1 MNRGVRIAKGLA
13 ALGILVALVV
23 GIPWAL
29 WHFVGWPLPHEVP
42 SWSRFTTALEQHGI
56 SDRVLFDSLACV
68 VWVCW
73 AILAASVL
81 AEVPAAVRGR
91 TAPRLPIA
99 GPLQPLVGHLA
110 AAVLVA
116 GLAAMPR
123 PMAGSGHTPLAAGLS
138 AVRPRQSVVTLALA
152 SDTTPVA
159 APLSNGAEPTAA
171 SPTSTS
177 YVVQRGDTLWGIAE
191 RQLGDPLRWQEIY
204 QLNEGRP
211 QPDGRALTDPHW
223 IYPGWTLV
231 LPSADLAP
239 PPAAPTADRTATP
252 PTPAAAPS
260 EATTPTVPPPA
271 AGSSAETPT
280 RKPPRVPASSSVRTP
295 RRIDRNGDPASVR
308 LGHRRFVCLGGS
320 RRACRRAPTAPAH
333 VPSAVTAV
341 RASPEFMKP
350 ASGGVRDLLLAVR
363 ATRHDEDEELASAV
377 PSEQSP
383 MTAIPDGDA
392 LVHPDVI
399 EVGSRSDEVV
409 RLGFCAWPGLIL
421 SGPGATDV
429 LRAWVAAFL
438 ARNGPYGVEILVVG
452 PLGDRLFPGLEL
464 PEPLPVETAEAAL
477 SRLERAMAA
486 RSKRLDE
493 AEAADVIVHREVS
506 PEDPLPLLLVIT
518 DVVPES
524 LEGRWRAM
532 LDSATRLGLAALVL
546 IPEHAMDDVSGPS
559 PRVTVE
565 EGWIGPTGRPA
576 VRR

>member
-1 MNRGVRIAKGLA
+1 MESSSRWWSGSRGRCGTSSGGPCPTRFRAGR
-13 ALGILVALVV
+13 
-23 GIPWAL
+23 
-29 WHFVGWPLPHEVP
+29 
-42 SWSRFTTALEQHGI
+42 SFTTALEQHGI
-56 SDRVLFDSLACV
+56 PDRVLLDSLACV

-81 AEVPAAVRGR
+81 AEVPAAARGR
-91 TAPRLPIA
+91 AAPRLPIA

-123 PMAGSGHTPLAAGLS
+123 PMSGSGHTPLAAELS

-159 APLSNGAEPTAA
+159 APLSNGAEPTAV

-191 RQLGDPLRWQEIY
+191 HQLGDPLRWQEIY

-280 RKPPRVPASSSVRTP
+280 RTPPRGPTSSSPGHRSESTV
-295 RRIDRNGDPASVR
+295 AVR
-308 LGHRRFVCLGGS
+308 LPSGSVIAGSFASGVLAALAAGRVRRRL
-320 RRACRRAPTAPAH
+320 RYRAQSPLSERAEVHDAP
-333 VPSAVTAV
+333 
-341 RASPEFMKP
+341 
-350 ASGGVRDLLLAVR
+350 SGGVRDLLLAVR
-363 ATRHDEDEELASAV
+363 ATRHDEDEELGSAV

-452 PLGDRLFPGLEL
+452 PLGDRLLPGIEL
-464 PEPLPVETAEAAL
+464 PSLHRVETAEAAL
-477 SRLERAMAA
+477 SRLERAMVA
-486 RSKRLDE
+486 RSKRLDGTG
-493 AEAADVIVHREVS
+493 ATDAVAHRRVS
-506 PEDPLPLLLVIT
+506 PEDPLPLLLV
-518 DVVPES
+518 D
-524 LEGRWRAM
+524 
-532 LDSATRLGLAALVL
+532 
-546 IPEHAMDDVSGPS
+546 H
-559 PRVTVE
+559 
-565 EGWIGPTGRPA
+565 
-576 VRR
+576 